1 MDSPLRIVREK
12 MNRTK
17 AEVARACDID
27 PSNYAKIEENGKT
40 SRETA
45 RKIARYFGPGVI
57 TEQQILY
64 PEDYEPR
71 SQEIEAK
78 AS

>member
-1 MDSPLRIVREK
+1 MDSPLKIVRER

-17 AEVARACDID
+17 AEVARACGVD
-27 PSNYAKIEENGKT
+27 PSNYSKIEEKGKT

-45 RKIARYFGPGVI
+45 RKIAQYFGPGVI

-71 SQEIEAK
+71 PVEMEAK

>member
-1 MDSPLRIVREK
+1 MDTPLRMVREK
-12 MNRTK
+12 MGRTK
-17 AEVARACDID
+17 AEVARACKVD
-27 PSNYAKIEENGKT
+27 PSNYAKIEENGRT

-45 RKIARYFGPGVI
+45 RRIAAYFGPGVI

-64 PEDYEPR
+64 PEDYSPR
-71 SQEIEAK
+71 EEQEAK